1 MMDETIADEN
11 VYEIPETRG
20 KQGERPY
27 AFGRP
32 SSGGGS
38 AAYPCKNYGQ
48 SRFHAVYYYGDFDP
62 NDMRRDV
69 TCTVTGSTGDGSE
82 KIIPFTMGSVANN
95 GGIAL
100 NKWDEN
106 RQANPWVIKS
116 RQAGINTPYMR
127 FSDIILML
135 AEVKAAL
142 GDDASAKQYLS
153 MVRNRA
159 FASTSS

>member
-1 MMDETIADEN
+1 
-11 VYEIPETRG
+11 
-20 KQGERPY
+20 
-27 AFGRP
+27 
-32 SSGGGS
+32 
-38 AAYPCKNYGQ
+38 
-48 SRFHAVYYYGDFDP
+48 
-62 NDMRRDV
+62 MRRDV

-159 FASTSS
+159 FCFYIRS